1 MAEKLRIGIIGYG
14 YTGKQHARAVAR
26 LDDVEV
32 TAIAEADAGR
42 RAEAEAPAY
51 ERYQDLLQQSGMD
64 AVTVCLPHSLHAEV
78 ASAALLAGKH
88 VLVEK
93 PLAMSVAEGE
103 RLCALAGKTDRR
115 LMVEMTHRFLPPMV
129 EGRRILAEG
138 GVGQILAIE
147 DIIVE
152 DFGLFGALPGWM
164 FQSALAGGGFGLTS
178 GIHMVDHLAWLTGE
192 PLKLDCANFGY
203 SQKLGD
209 VEDTAAFSLR
219 LQSGAPARVLVCMR
233 AEGAGLEGR
242 IDIYG
247 RKGTLRIEPWRGWRL
262 EAQGRVSEKVIF
274 ESTVTVPDRALTGM
288 VGAMAEFV
296 ASIREARRPD
306 PAPEESLVAQRI
318 IEQAYARSGAGF

>member
-1 MAEKLRIGIIGYG
+1 MADTLRIGIIGYG
-14 YTGKQHARAVAR
+14 YTGRQHARAIAR
-26 LDDVEV
+26 LDGLTL
-32 TAIAEADAGR
+32 TAIAESDPQRRADADV
-42 RAEAEAPAY
+42 PAF
-51 ERYQDLLQQSGMD
+51 EHYQCLLEDPNLD

-78 ASAALLAGKH
+78 AGGALAAGKH

-103 RLCALAGKTDRR
+103 RLCALAAKAQRR

-129 EGRRILAEG
+129 ESRRILADCG
-138 GVGQILAIE
+138 IGQILAIE

-178 GIHMVDHLAWLTGE
+178 GVHLIDHLAWLTGE
-192 PLKLDCANFGY
+192 PLTLESAAFGF

-219 LQSGAPARVLVCMR
+219 LRSGAPVRILVCMR
-233 AEGAGLEGR
+233 AEGAGLEAH

-247 RKGTLRIEPWRGWRL
+247 RKGTLRIEPWGGWKL
-262 EAQGRVSEKVIF
+262 ERQGEVSGRVIF
-274 ESTVTVPDRALTGM
+274 DSAVSVPERALTGM
-288 VGAMAEFV
+288 MGAMAEFA
-296 ASIREARRPD
+296 ASIRENRPPD
-306 PAPEESLVAQRI
+306 PAPEESLAAQRI
-318 IEQAYARSGAGF
+318 IEQAYAGWRTR

>member
-1 MAEKLRIGIIGYG
+1 MAKTLRIGIIGYG
-14 YTGKQHARAVAR
+14 YTGKQHARAIAH

-32 TAIAEADAGR
+32 AAVAETDAQRRADAQ
-42 RAEAEAPAY
+42 APAFEHY
-51 ERYQDLLQQSGMD
+51 PDLLRHDGVD
-64 AVTVCLPHSLHAEV
+64 AVTVCLPHCLHAEV

-103 RLCALAGKTDRR
+103 RLCSLAAKAGRR
-115 LMVEMTHRFLPPMV
+115 LMVEMTHRFLPPMM
-129 EGRRILAEG
+129 EGRRILADG
-138 GVGQILAIE
+138 AVGAILAIE

-164 FQSALAGGGFGLTS
+164 FQSASAGGGFGLTS

-192 PLKLDCANFGY
+192 PLTLDSASFGH

-247 RKGTLRIEPWRGWRL
+247 RKGTLRIEPWRGWKL
-262 EAQGRVSEKVIF
+262 ESQGRVSEKVIF
-274 ESTVTVPDRALTGM
+274 EPGAGVPERALTGM
-288 VGAMAEFV
+288 IGAMAEFV
-296 ASIREARRPD
+296 ASIRESRQPH

-318 IEQAYARSGAGF
+318 IEQAYAAWRKA

>member
-14 YTGKQHARAVAR
+14 YTGKQHARAIAR
-26 LDDVEV
+26 LDGAE
-32 TAIAEADAGR
+32 IAAVAETDSVR
-42 RAEAEAPAY
+42 RAEAEAPTY
-51 ERYQDLLQQSGMD
+51 EHYQDLLRDPGVD
-64 AVTVCLPHSLHAEV
+64 AVTVCLPHALHAGV
-78 ASAALLAGKH
+78 ASAALSAGKH

-103 RLCALAGKTDRR
+103 RLCDLAGKAGRR

-129 EGRRILAEG
+129 EARGILAED
-138 GVGQILAIE
+138 GVGPILAIE
-147 DIIVE
+147 DVIVE

-178 GIHMVDHLAWLTGE
+178 GIHMVDHLGWLTGE
-192 PLKLDCANFGY
+192 PLTLDCANFGY

-219 LQSGAPARVLVCMR
+219 LASGAPVSILVCMR

-242 IDIYG
+242 SVIYG
-247 RKGTLRIEPWRGWRL
+247 RKGTLRIEPWKGWKLDR
-262 EAQGRVSEKVIF
+262 QGRVSEKVIF
-274 ESTVTVPDRALTGM
+274 DSSLSVPDRALTGITA
-288 VGAMAEFV
+288 AMAEFV
-296 ASIREARRPD
+296 ASIRQERRPD

-318 IEQAYARSGAGF
+318 IEQAYRARRT

>member
-1 MAEKLRIGIIGYG
+1 MAETLRIGIIGYG
-14 YTGKQHARAVAR
+14 YTGKQHARAVAS
-26 LDDVEV
+26 LDAVEV
-32 TAIAEADAGR
+32 AAVAEADAGR

-51 ERYQDLLQQSGMD
+51 ERYQDLLQHPGLD
-64 AVTVCLPHSLHAEV
+64 AVTVCLPHSVHAE
-78 ASAALLAGKH
+78 AALLAGKH

-103 RLCALAGKTDRR
+103 RLCALAGKADRR

-129 EGRRILAEG
+129 GGRRILAEG

-178 GIHMVDHLAWLTGE
+178 GIHMVDHLAWLTCE
-192 PLKLDCANFGY
+192 PLTLDCASFGY

-209 VEDTAAFSLR
+209 VEDTAAFSLH

-247 RKGTLRIEPWRGWRL
+247 RKGTL
-262 EAQGRVSEKVIF
+262 
-274 ESTVTVPDRALTGM
+274 
-288 VGAMAEFV
+288 
-296 ASIREARRPD
+296 
-306 PAPEESLVAQRI
+306 
-318 IEQAYARSGAGF
+318 